1 MIRQILLTAA
11 AVVLLSSIWPAPAQ
25 AQDAGSDNHLL
36 VWNAVSSGARA
47 VRAPGRMVD
56 AGIGRYAEVRANPL
70 ARPNITEQDDG
81 PSLTKQ
87 IKIPFIEEFF
97 ANLNAILLGFN
108 NMIRAEGGLPP
119 YVPTPITPSTG
130 TSLL

>member
-11 AVVLLSSIWPAPAQ
+11 AVVVLSSVWPAPAQ
-25 AQDAGSDNHLL
+25 AQDAGADNPLL
-36 VWNAVSSGARA
+36 VWNATSAGALA
-47 VRAPGRMVD
+47 TRAPGRMVD
-56 AGIGRYAEVRANPL
+56 AGIGRYNEVRANPL
-70 ARPNITEQDDG
+70 SRPNITEQDDE

-87 IKIPFIEEFF
+87 IKIRFIEEFF
-97 ANLNAILLGFN
+97 TNLNTLLLAFN

-119 YVPTPITPSTG
+119 YVPTPITPSTS